1 MDFKRVIK
9 TMMNAVKAIMKG
21 ELLFQLNAGKFFMHI
36 VWTFAL
42 CALIIGYRIGM
53 DTVLSRV
60 EKNSADIKE
69 LQIIKSSK
77 EYELKSLYRR
87 SSIANM
93 LQEKESALRE
103 PEKPAVRLV
112 K

>member
-9 TMMNAVKAIMKG
+9 TIVNALKAVMKG
-21 ELLFQLNAGKFFMHI
+21 ELLLKMNAGKYFLHI
-36 VWTFAL
+36 AWTFAL
-42 CALIIGYRIGM
+42 CAGIIGYRIIV
-53 DTVLSRV
+53 DSALSRV
-60 EKNSADIKE
+60 EKNSAEIRE

-87 SSIANM
+87 SSIATM
-93 LQEKESALRE
+93 LQEKGSTLQE